1 MSLKKP
7 PLRRKLR
14 TRRANNAGT
23 MRLSVITGLALALSA
38 CGGEQASAPGAVSP
52 GEAKALEE
60 AAAMLD
66 ERRLPPEA
74 LPPEA
79 APADL
84 AGTAAPPSG
93 TEAQPET
100 PLREGTSRP

>member
-1 MSLKKP
+1 
-7 PLRRKLR
+7 
-14 TRRANNAGT
+14 
-23 MRLSVITGLALALSA
+23 MRLPVIIGLALALAA

-66 ERRLPPEA
+66 ERKLPPEA

-79 APADL
+79 ASPEMPVD
-84 AGTAAPPSG
+84 S
-93 TEAQPET
+93 AQP
-100 PLREGTSRP
+100 SSNSARPEMAKR